1 MSPRAAWRF
10 ESLGFA
16 DVYDFVPGKAAW
28 LAMGWGRGG
37 SAAATPNV
45 GEIARTDVPVCRLGD
60 TVGDARRELEDSDH
74 DFCLLTNEE
83 GIFMGRLR
91 GDALA
96 GDPDK
101 LVDRAMEGG
110 SSTVRP
116 SEHLEGLV
124 KRMTKRGVKSIVVSD
139 LKGKLI
145 GALIREDAENALK
158 AHQSDDQ

>member
-1 MSPRAAWRF
+1 
-10 ESLGFA
+10 
-16 DVYDFVPGKAAW
+16 
-28 LAMGWGRGG
+28 
-37 SAAATPNV
+37 
-45 GEIARTDVPVCRLGD
+45 
-60 TVGDARRELEDSDH
+60 
-74 DFCLLTNEE
+74 
-83 GIFMGRLR
+83 MGRLR

-96 GDPDK
+96 GDPDE

-145 GALIREDAENALK
+145 GALIREDAEKALE